1 MMKKKVVAL
10 LMAVTMLIG
19 CLAGCAGDEKTQ
31 GNGEKVTLTVGIPQ
45 RTTVSDYDD
54 NAFTKYVEENLN
66 MELEF
71 VYFSSE
77 PGEYKQQLT
86 LATSSGEELPDV
98 LWGFTDMGRS
108 TVNQFGEDGYFIDL
122 TDLIEKH
129 AVNYKNQ
136 LSTISEEAR
145 ELIKVMGTNNSDGCF
160 YAMPTYTSSMVAD
173 YMQNMMTINQTW
185 LDAVGMTAPTNVD
198 ELRAV
203 LKAFKTKDPN
213 GNGQDDEVPILSS
226 DIMYYIINAY
236 VYYNLTYPF
245 NVTDGKVWNPVA
257 TDEYRQALIYLNSL
271 YKEEL
276 FSSLNLTATFTDI
289 KNLVSGNGSTARVG
303 IWSGHPLNM
312 TTSKCE
318 VLDQYV
324 ALNPLA
330 DASGRGGYGVQQP
343 NYLVYGGYITKDCE
357 DQEAAM
363 RFFDFFYLDETAIRL
378 RHGERDVDW
387 EEGTGTSY
395 YGTEAIIRVINAN
408 AVLEGSQT
416 WGNTGTTFM
425 NPKNNLAIA
434 TTGVGREAQI
444 GRICEEHMSVMN
456 GFNRPSERIEYLA
469 YSDDEQAVK
478 DELEKAYSSY
488 VHEARCFFING
499 DLDPNSDKD
508 WNEYLSQLEKYG
520 ASQLLKITQ
529 SAYDATNKK

>member
-10 LMAVTMLIG
+10 LLVTVMLLG
-19 CLAGCAGDEKTQ
+19 CLTGCGGKDKRKGGDS
-31 GNGEKVTLTVGIPQ
+31 TLTVGIPQ
-45 RTTVSDYDD
+45 RSTVSDYDD
-54 NAFTKYVEENLN
+54 NAFTKYVEEKLG

-86 LATSSGEELPDV
+86 LATGAGEELPDV
-98 LWGFTDMGRS
+98 LWGFTDLGRS
-108 TVNQFGEDGYFIDL
+108 TINQFGEDGYFIDL

-136 LSTISEEAR
+136 LSTISEAER
-145 ELIKVMGTNNSDGCF
+145 NLIKIMGTNSSNGCF
-160 YAMPTYTSSMVAD
+160 YGMPTYTSSMVAD
-173 YMQNMMTINQTW
+173 YMQNMMTINQEW
-185 LDAVGMTAPTNVD
+185 LDKVGMTAPTNVD
-198 ELRAV
+198 ELYSV

-236 VYYNLTYPF
+236 VYYNYTYPY

-257 TDEYRQALIYLNSL
+257 TNEYRQALIYLNKL

-289 KNLVSGNGSTARVG
+289 KNLVSGSGSTARVG
-303 IWSGHPLNM
+303 IWSGHPLNL

-318 VLDQYV
+318 ILDEYV
-324 ALNPLA
+324 ALAPLG
-330 DASGRGGYGVQQP
+330 DATGKGGYGVQQP
-343 NYLVYGGYITKDCE
+343 NYLVYGGFITKDCE
-357 DQEAAM
+357 DTEAAM
-363 RFFDFFYLDETAIRL
+363 KFFDLFYLDETAMRL
-378 RHGERDVDW
+378 RHGEKDVDW

-395 YGTEAIIRVINAN
+395 YGTEAIIRVINPN

-425 NPKNNLAIA
+425 NPKNNLAISVA
-434 TTGVGREAQI
+434 GVGREAEI
-444 GRICEEHMSVMN
+444 GRLCGEHMDNMN
-456 GFNRPSERIEYLA
+456 GFKRPTERIEYLA
-469 YSDDEQAVK
+469 YNDDEQAIR
-478 DELEKAYSSY
+478 DELEKGYSGY

-499 DLDPNSDKD
+499 DLDPSSDKD
-508 WNEYLSQLEKYG
+508 WNDYLKQLEKYG
-520 ASQLLKITQ
+520 ASKLLEITQ
-529 SAYDATNKK
+529 SAYDSYTKK